1 MTYPQLTPVDVII
14 PNGTALSNATD
25 LEGATVVGLR
35 MPDGWDAAD
44 ISFLAGP
51 AADDLLSVNTSSA
64 EVVITVAADQHIILD
79 KNLLR
84 GAGRFIQVRSGV
96 SAVPVNQTPAR
107 TITLLLAHP
116 G

>member
-35 MPDGWDAAD
+35 MPAGWDAAD
-44 ISFLAGP
+44 LSFLAGP
-51 AADDLLSVNTSSA
+51 SAADLQDVHSSTA
-64 EVVITVAADQHIILD
+64 EIVITATVDLHVILD
-79 KNLLR
+79 RDLLR

-96 SAVPVNQTPAR
+96 SAVPINQSPAR
-107 TITLLLAHP
+107 VITLLLSAP